1 MIYLILLFVNISFSQ
16 ENLTLKQAIENC
28 LLNNYEIQ
36 IVKKTAEISEN
47 NVSKGNAGM
56 LPTIDTRA
64 SYKYSNPNRRIEFAG
79 NVQPP
84 IIRDGANVENLAA
97 TVELNWTLFDGFAMF
112 ANYDKLKALNELSEI
127 QFQIMIE
134 NKVRELVV
142 SYLNAL
148 TLQENIST
156 IKSSLE
162 LNRVR
167 IEKIKDQIEY
177 GVMTKSQLLQAE
189 VDYNTDSTSLLTTIL
204 SYENALRSLNYSMG
218 LKYDKRFK
226 LANKLEFENIQDF
239 NQIKEKVFSKNSSIN
254 LAILNKDIN
263 ALDYD
268 VILSNYYPRVNL
280 TGDFVY
286 NRNTDDAN
294 FTTLIQNSGPS
305 LSLNASWNLYNGNK
319 NSITLQNNLILS
331 EQREVEI
338 QNIKASIELN
348 LINLFESYKKQK
360 EIVDL
365 ETRNVKIAE
374 ENFQRAFEEFRFSK
388 ITSVE
393 LRQAQLNLI
402 RNETNITK
410 SKNDLKNIEA
420 QILLLMGEMPI

>member
-64 SYKYSNPNRRIEFAG
+64 SYKYSNPKRRIEFAG

-134 NKVRELVV
+134 NKVRELVG

-204 SYENALRSLNYSMG
+204 SYGNALRSLNYSMG

-402 RNETNITK
+402 RNETNIIK

-420 QILLLMGEMPI
+420 QILLLMGEMPN

>member
-402 RNETNITK
+402 RNETNIIK

-420 QILLLMGEMPI
+420 QILLLMGEMPN

>member
-84 IIRDGANVENLAA
+84 IVRDGANVENLGAA
-97 TVELNWTLFDGFAMF
+97 VELNWTLFDGFAMF

-134 NKVRELVV
+134 NKVRELVS

-162 LNRVR
+162 LNRAR
-167 IEKIKDQIEY
+167 IEKIKDQIDY

-204 SYENALRSLNYSMG
+204 NYENAIRSLNYSMG
-218 LKYDKRFK
+218 LKYDKKFK
-226 LANKLEFENIQDF
+226 LANKLEFDSIQDF
-239 NQIKEKVFSKNSSIN
+239 NEIKEKVFSKNSSIN

-268 VILSNYYPRVNL
+268 VILSNYYPRVAL
-280 TGDFVY
+280 TGDYVY

-305 LSLNASWNLYNGNK
+305 LSLNASWNLYNGNR

-365 ETRNVKIAE
+365 ETRNFKISE

-388 ITSVE
+388 ITSIE

-402 RNETNITK
+402 RNETNIIK

-420 QILLLMGEMPI
+420 QILLLMGEMPN

>member
-134 NKVRELVV
+134 NKVRELVG

-365 ETRNVKIAE
+365 ETRNFKIAE

-402 RNETNITK
+402 RNETNIIK

-420 QILLLMGEMPI
+420 QILLLMGEMPN

>member
-134 NKVRELVV
+134 NKVRELVG

-402 RNETNITK
+402 RNETNIIK

-420 QILLLMGEMPI
+420 QILLLMGEMPN